1 MLYIGFE
8 DKECYLYTIHLRVV
22 IGNVFISEGFSM
34 LSYML
39 PYLAENAKFQIN
51 RYIYIEHY
59 LLLYMSFWH
68 TWFFLSNQNMQMA
81 NAYLYCKVK
90 YVRRTSPSRR
100 LHGKQLNYPSYLSKT
115 LKYDMVLPINFYL
128 VRKKYKYIYLQK
140 AKYRFL
146 NILVLFL

>member
-1 MLYIGFE
+1 
-8 DKECYLYTIHLRVV
+8 
-22 IGNVFISEGFSM
+22 
-34 LSYML
+34 
-39 PYLAENAKFQIN
+39 
-51 RYIYIEHY
+51 
-59 LLLYMSFWH
+59 
-68 TWFFLSNQNMQMA
+68 MA

>member
-1 MLYIGFE
+1 MRDSHAILVSKIKNVTCTLFTFE
-8 DKECYLYTIHLRVV
+8 WWLV
-22 IGNVFISEGFSM
+22 NVYISEGFSM

-39 PYLAENAKFQIN
+39 LYISENAKFLYKPL
-51 RYIYIEHY
+51 YISNTVTFTVHV
-59 LLLYMSFWH
+59 LLTYMN
-68 TWFFLSNQNMQMA
+68 FFLSNQNMQMA

-128 VRKKYKYIYLQK
+128 VRKKNMNTSIYKKQNTG
-140 AKYRFL
+140 F
-146 NILVLFL
+146 